1 MENKKE
7 KKQDKKEKDD
17 FFNEG
22 DQEKLK
28 EKLKSLGYLD

>member
-7 KKQDKKEKDD
+7 KQEED

-22 DQEKLK
+22 NQKKLK
-28 EKLKSLGYLD
+28 EKLKSLGYLY